1 MESKEE
7 KVVKSKLK
15 DLVKS
20 AVSAG
25 MILAMEFGWIYI
37 AVETSW
43 E

>member
-1 MESKEE
+1 MESKGE

-15 DLVKS
+15 ALVKS

-25 MILAMEFGWIYI
+25 MILAIGFGWIYI

-43 E
+43 K